1 LEGENKL
8 RRKLKLIKAFIYCS
22 IFFSFLLN
30 NFSYSFSEVE
40 SQKTEITTQPAPQAT
55 QKAEKTPASPA
66 ITAESAIL
74 IDASTG
80 ITLYEKNADK
90 KLYPAS
96 TTKILTSLIT
106 IENCKPT
113 EKVKHS
119 HEAIYGIGPGS
130 SNIGMKENEE
140 ITIEQALHGILL
152 ASANEVCVA
161 VAEHIGGNLENFM
174 KMANE
179 RLQLIGATNT
189 HFANPH
195 GFHDDNHYTTARDMS
210 LIMKEAVKNET
221 FVKIISTYSYT
232 IPPTNIVNEK
242 RPLHNTNK
250 FINPYN
256 NFHYDYCIGGKTG
269 FTDEAG
275 NTLVTY
281 FQKDGIKLICVVLK
295 DQGTNTYVDSKALA
309 EYGFGLFEEKELFN
323 KNDYTGIIDGIQYF
337 HKKKIDLGKASVIP
351 KDSFKTK
358 VPKNIDTNKIKTLV
372 SLPDEKEGALK
383 IGDTVGEIEIV
394 YSNGKTVQSL
404 GKVDLISNTNIDTIS
419 EDVLQEKEN
428 MEIFWQN
435 TLRILIIAG
444 ISIVSI
450 GIIIALVIL
459 IKKYK
464 SNKENL
470 HL

>member
-1 LEGENKL
+1 MEGENKL
-8 RRKLKLIKAFIYCS
+8 KLNLIKAFIYCS
-22 IFFSFLLN
+22 ILFSFLLN
-30 NFSYSFSEVE
+30 NFSYSFGERE
-40 SQKTEITTQPAPQAT
+40 SQKTEITTQLTAPPN
-55 QKAEKTPASPA
+55 QKSAQTPPTVPS

-74 IDASTG
+74 IDADTG
-80 ITLYEKNADK
+80 ITLYEKDADK
-90 KLYPAS
+90 KRYPAS
-96 TTKILTSLIT
+96 ITKILTSLIT
-106 IENCKPT
+106 IENCEPN
-113 EKVKHS
+113 EKIKHS

-130 SNIGMKENEE
+130 SNIGMRENEE
-140 ITIEQALHGILL
+140 ITVEQALHGILL

-161 VAEHIGGNLENFM
+161 VAEHISGNSDNFM

-179 RLQLIGATNT
+179 RLQHIGATNT

-210 LIMKEAVKNET
+210 LIMKEALKNET

-232 IPPTNIVNEK
+232 IPPTNIVNVK
-242 RPLHNTNK
+242 RPLHNSNK
-250 FINPYN
+250 LINPHS
-256 NFHYDYCIGGKTG
+256 NFYYEYCIGGKTG

-323 KNDYTGIIDGIQYF
+323 KNDYTGIINEVQYF
-337 HKKKIDLGKASVIP
+337 HNKKIELGKASVIP
-351 KDSFKTK
+351 KDSFKAK
-358 VPKNIDTNKIKTLV
+358 VPKNIDVNKIKTLV
-372 SLPDEKEGALK
+372 SLPEEKEGALK
-383 IGDTVGEIEIV
+383 IGDTVGEIDIV
-394 YSNGKTVQSL
+394 YSDGKTIRPL

-419 EDVLQEKEN
+419 EDILQEKEN
-428 MEIFWQN
+428 MEIFWKN
-435 TLRILIIAG
+435 TLRILIITG
-444 ISIVSI
+444 IVVLSI
-450 GIIIALVIL
+450 GIIITLVML

-470 HL
+470 HF